1 MAKPWATS
9 HVATVAA
16 GLGIEHRISGDVKE
30 KLVELL
36 GERLRIITREMEEAT
51 LASDP
56 GRKTLDDPVRTR
68 LGFNRTKGLMVD
80 HIRRQLPLDVVLQRP
95 GANCQ
100 VAGSNQL
107 LTALLLVLIRQ
118 QVTGNLFVD
127 EPIESFIRI
136 QSSNHIITISP
147 CIPAF
152 KIICKARRISI
163 ANNIQPVTT
172 PPLSIVRRCQEPL
185 NELFIGL
192 WVGIVDKCINIFR
205 SGW

>member
-1 MAKPWATS
+1 MVKGCRARGKGMAKPWATS

-147 CIPAF
+147 CIPTF
-152 KIICKARRISI
+152 KIICKPRGIGI
-163 ANNIQPVTT
+163 ANDI
-172 PPLSIVRRCQEPL
+172 
-185 NELFIGL
+185 
-192 WVGIVDKCINIFR
+192 
-205 SGW
+205 